1 MTIQLY
7 DRMIETM
14 SVWIHVRFIMT
25 MAIIRKTSYF
35 FSLSSIFLFSHGTE
49 EVRNDGQDPNKEVDC
64 INTNGSYNRTCK
76 GDYVRPFQPCRDM
89 NASLARTNTSRNCT
103 GKKRYLGDGHERKLQ
118 SF

>member
-1 MTIQLY
+1 MTK
-7 DRMIETM
+7 
-14 SVWIHVRFIMT
+14 
-25 MAIIRKTSYF
+25 AIIRKTSYF
-35 FSLSSIFLFSHGTE
+35 FSLSSIFLFFLFHGTE

-103 GKKRYLGDGHERKLQ
+103 GKERYLGDGHERKLQ